1 MITPARFFCSFS
13 DIVGHLLD
21 IMSYHIIA
29 IVEKAVQTGGI
40 SMKKKMLGMICLTML
55 LALPGVPS
63 SAREAEYIQDIG
75 MESGNISGLIESAG
89 LDRNSVAGLYYL
101 SAKGQ
106 MPLPNSGGMPVR
118 DPDGSV
124 TEYRLE
130 DSLFYLICMPK
141 KAFKPYVSDV
151 KVVSAGSK
159 KAAVEK
165 LISQGC
171 SYYID
176 ENYSS
181 GNDFVLIGYSRTDN
195 TSEAVTDIIGLGD
208 EDTAVEGYERVSDER
223 VTGHILFVTK
233 DTSAGNPIYD
243 IDAFE
248 DVEDTEVSSQI
259 MTDIRLSRGDA
270 MSKQFIKAEDEYIQ
284 ASESEKTYLMVGAD
298 TTDGKDLGIALI
310 TDGDGFTEKREAKR
324 EMLAISAKDKDTAS
338 GSAVNLEQDETVTE
352 ESNYDT
358 AKDDPDGNAKD
369 DNEDI
374 TAAGDP
380 SDPESEEDT
389 ESYQGTVLS
398 VLGGTGATMFFIVLL
413 AIAVVIPIGTVF
425 MKKHIEKKIPG
436 EKTSNEEK

>member
-1 MITPARFFCSFS
+1 
-13 DIVGHLLD
+13 
-21 IMSYHIIA
+21 
-29 IVEKAVQTGGI
+29 
-40 SMKKKMLGMICLTML
+40 MKKALLGIICLTVL
-55 LALPGVPS
+55 LAFPGVPS
-63 SAREAEYIQDIG
+63 SAREAQYIDNI
-75 MESGNISGLIESAG
+75 ELDSGNVGSLIESAG

-101 SAKGQ
+101 SAKDQ
-106 MPLPNSGGMPVR
+106 LPLPNSGGMPVR

-130 DSLFYLICMPK
+130 DSLFYLICMPE

-165 LISQGC
+165 LIAQGC
-171 SYYID
+171 VYYVD
-176 ENYSS
+176 ENFSS
-181 GNDFVLIGYSRTDN
+181 GSDVVLVGYCRTDN
-195 TSEAVTDIIGLGD
+195 ESEAVTDIIGLGE
-208 EDTAVEGYERVSDER
+208 EDVSIEGYERVSDEK
-223 VTGHILFVTK
+223 VAGHLLFITK

-248 DVEDTEVSSQI
+248 DVEDTEISSQI
-259 MTDIRLSRGDA
+259 MTDMRLSRGDA

-298 TTDGKDLGIALI
+298 ATDGKDLGIALI
-310 TDGDGFTEKREAKR
+310 TDVDGFTEKREAKR
-324 EMLAISAKDKDTAS
+324 EMLVIDGKDKDAAS
-338 GSAVNLEQDETVTE
+338 GSAAGLEQDDTEQNDIAQDDTSHDKSDDETVAE

-358 AKDDPDGNAKD
+358 AKDNPDGNAEG

-374 TAAGDP
+374 TAYDGSSEP
-380 SDPESEEDT
+380 GTEEDA

-398 VLGGTGATMFFIVLL
+398 VLGGTGATIFFIVLL

-425 MKKHIEKKIPG
+425 IKKNIEKKIPG

>member
-1 MITPARFFCSFS
+1 
-13 DIVGHLLD
+13 
-21 IMSYHIIA
+21 
-29 IVEKAVQTGGI
+29 
-40 SMKKKMLGMICLTML
+40 MKKALLGIICLTVL
-55 LALPGVPS
+55 LAFPGVPS
-63 SAREAEYIQDIG
+63 SAREAQYIDNI
-75 MESGNISGLIESAG
+75 ELDSGNVGSLIESAG

-101 SAKGQ
+101 SAKDQ
-106 MPLPNSGGMPVR
+106 LPLPNSGGMPVR

-130 DSLFYLICMPK
+130 DSLFYLICMPE

-165 LISQGC
+165 LIAQGC
-171 SYYID
+171 VYYVD
-176 ENYSS
+176 ENFSS
-181 GNDFVLIGYSRTDN
+181 GSDVVLVGYCRTDN
-195 TSEAVTDIIGLGD
+195 ESEAVTDIIGLGE
-208 EDTAVEGYERVSDER
+208 EDVSVEGYERVSDEK
-223 VTGHILFVTK
+223 VAGHLLFITK

-248 DVEDTEVSSQI
+248 DVEDTEISSQI
-259 MTDIRLSRGDA
+259 MTDMRLSRGDA

-298 TTDGKDLGIALI
+298 ATDGKDLGIALI
-310 TDGDGFTEKREAKR
+310 TDVDGFTEKREAKR
-324 EMLAISAKDKDTAS
+324 EMLVIDGKDKDAAS
-338 GSAVNLEQDETVTE
+338 GSAAGLEQDDTSHDKSDDETVAE

-358 AKDDPDGNAKD
+358 AKDNPDGNAEG

-374 TAAGDP
+374 TAYDGSSEP
-380 SDPESEEDT
+380 GTEEDA

-398 VLGGTGATMFFIVLL
+398 VLGGTGATIFFIVLL

-425 MKKHIEKKIPG
+425 IKKNIEKKIPG

>member
-1 MITPARFFCSFS
+1 
-13 DIVGHLLD
+13 
-21 IMSYHIIA
+21 
-29 IVEKAVQTGGI
+29 
-40 SMKKKMLGMICLTML
+40 MKKALLGIICLTVL
-55 LALPGVPS
+55 LAFPGVPS
-63 SAREAEYIQDIG
+63 SAREAQYIENIELD
-75 MESGNISGLIESAG
+75 SGNVGSLIESAG

-101 SAKGQ
+101 SAKDQ
-106 MPLPNSGGMPVR
+106 LPLPNSGGMPVR

-130 DSLFYLICMPK
+130 DSLFYLICMPE

-165 LISQGC
+165 LIAQGC
-171 SYYID
+171 VYYVD
-176 ENYSS
+176 ENFSS
-181 GNDFVLIGYSRTDN
+181 GSDVVLVGYCRTDN
-195 TSEAVTDIIGLGD
+195 ESEAVTDIIGLGE
-208 EDTAVEGYERVSDER
+208 EDVSIEGYERVSDEK
-223 VTGHILFVTK
+223 VAGHLLFITK

-248 DVEDTEVSSQI
+248 DVEDTEISSQI
-259 MTDIRLSRGDA
+259 MTDMRLSRGDA

-298 TTDGKDLGIALI
+298 ATDGKDLGIALI
-310 TDGDGFTEKREAKR
+310 TDVDGFTEKREAKR
-324 EMLAISAKDKDTAS
+324 EMLVIDGKDKDAAS
-338 GSAVNLEQDETVTE
+338 GSAAGLEQDDTSHDKSDDETVAE

-358 AKDDPDGNAKD
+358 AKDNPDGNAEG

-374 TAAGDP
+374 TAYDGSSEP
-380 SDPESEEDT
+380 GTEEDA

-398 VLGGTGATMFFIVLL
+398 VLGGTGATIFFIVLL

-425 MKKHIEKKIPG
+425 IKKNIEKKIPG